1 MFVSFAQQTQTAAA
15 RDGAVAILPLGAVET
30 HGPHLPLGTDGI
42 IAEGI
47 LDHVARQDG
56 SATPFVRLPLLW
68 CGASSEHAGRAGT
81 LSMTPE
87 QLIAQIEG
95 IGEGLARCGIQRVV
109 LFNGHGGNIAPA
121 SLAALK
127 LRTRF
132 NMLAA
137 SAHWLDFGLPEG
149 LVPPSAPVA
158 DVHGGWIE
166 TSVLMHMAPQLVVR
180 GAIAARAAAPPA
192 PSLFP
197 PSLFPNGPIAW
208 GWKLDDLAPRDGLG
222 GWIGRPDLA
231 TAAQGEMLL
240 DHAGAKLLGLLHEL
254 AAAEWPR

>member
-1 MFVSFAQQTQTAAA
+1 MFVSFTQQTQTAAV

-47 LDHVARQDG
+47 LDHIAQQDG
-56 SATPFVRLPLLW
+56 SATPFVRLPVLW
-68 CGASSEHAGRAGT
+68 CGASSEHADRPGT

-87 QLIAQIEG
+87 QLIAQIENV
-95 IGEGLARCGIQRVV
+95 GEGLARCGIQRVV
-109 LFNGHGGNIAPA
+109 LFNGHGGNIAAA
-121 SLAALK
+121 SIAALK

-137 SAHWLDFGLPEG
+137 SAHWLDFGLPAD
-149 LVPPSAPVA
+149 LAPPSAPLA

-166 TSVLMHMAPQLVVR
+166 TSLLMHMAPQLVVR
-180 GAIAARAAAPPA
+180 GAIAARDAAPPA
-192 PSLFP
+192 PRLFP
-197 PSLFPNGPIAW
+197 HGPIAW

-231 TAAQGEMLL
+231 TAAQGKMLL
-240 DHAGAKLLGLLHEL
+240 DHAGAKLLALLHEL
-254 AAAEWPR
+254 AAAEWPSEK

>member
-1 MFVSFAQQTQTAAA
+1 VFVSFAQQTQTAAA
-15 RDGAVAILPLGAVET
+15 RGGAVAILPLGAVET

-47 LDHVARQDG
+47 LDHVAQQDG
-56 SATPFVRLPLLW
+56 SATPFVRLPVLW
-68 CGASSEHAGRAGT
+68 FGASGEHADRAGT

-87 QLIAQIEG
+87 QLIAQIEN

-109 LFNGHGGNIAPA
+109 LFNGHGGNIAAA
-121 SLAALK
+121 SIAALK

-149 LVPPSAPVA
+149 LVPPSAPMA

-166 TSVLMHMAPQLVVR
+166 TSLLMHMAPQLVVR
-180 GAIAARAAAPPA
+180 SAIAARDAAPPA
-192 PSLFP
+192 

-208 GWKLDDLAPRDGLG
+208 GWKLDDLAPRDGQG

-231 TAAQGEMLL
+231 TAAQGKMLL
-240 DHAGAKLLGLLHEL
+240 DHAGAKLLALLHEV
-254 AAAEWPR
+254 AAAAWPR